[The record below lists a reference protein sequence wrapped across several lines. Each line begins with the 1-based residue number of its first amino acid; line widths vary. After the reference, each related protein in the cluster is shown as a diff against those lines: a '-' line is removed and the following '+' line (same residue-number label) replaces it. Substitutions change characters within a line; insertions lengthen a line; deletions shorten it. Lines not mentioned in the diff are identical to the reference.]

1 MIDPRQV
8 FVAIPT
14 YSGRIVAEAMGSL
27 IHCTRYFAQI
37 SLTVGV
43 SHVALAR
50 NFIAA
55 KFLASGLEWL
65 VTIDDDIAFVPSDFE
80 TLLEPVASFQGPLVS
95 EAEAPTRIKCA
106 GLRPPDPELV
116 GYAINYGQPPPGP
129 VRMSIEADAIVCAEY
144 SFKDD
149 SLTPCR
155 QGLGFTRIHRSVFE
169 AIENLK
175 HADGAARTW
184 QFIKDGRLLTDFYPC
199 GALLAQIL
207 PSAPWTGE
215 DHGFFLLAQLA
226 GFTPRIETRTKLFHV
241 GTKAYPY
248 APGDSIQFDAGG
260 AQ

>member
-80 TLLEPVASFQGPLVS
+80 TLLEPFIPDGRERMSAADAIDLGI
-95 EAEAPTRIKCA
+95 ENTPTRVKTREKLSGRDHSGA
-106 GLRPPDPELV
+106 SEPYYDWRD
-116 GYAINYGQPPPGP
+116 
-129 VRMSIEADAIVCAEY
+129 ADAIVCAEY

-184 QFIKDGRLLTDFYPC
+184 QFVKDGRLLTDFYPC

-215 DHGFFLLAQLA
+215 DHGFFLLAKLA